1 MKEVHK
7 GMKITNEEF
16 DAAAKDLKDALMKNG
31 AKADDAAA
39 LMKIV
44 DGTRKD
50 IVEVKG
56 TEEKVKPEEKKTEE
70 KKPEEKSSVSG
81 VVTHIGKPV
90 MGGVVILTDANGK
103 EIKADLG
110 ADGTYKLN
118 VKPGQY
124 TVAVD
129 AKSIPEKFHSAKT
142 SALTVEVRKGK
153 NTYDI
158 GLQY

>member
-1 MKEVHK
+1 
-7 GMKITNEEF
+7 
-16 DAAAKDLKDALMKNG
+16 
-31 AKADDAAA
+31 
-39 LMKIV
+39 
-44 DGTRKD
+44 
-50 IVEVKG
+50 
-56 TEEKVKPEEKKTEE
+56 
-70 KKPEEKSSVSG
+70 
-81 VVTHIGKPV
+81 

-129 AKSIPEKFHSAKT
+129 DQRAIPEKFHSAKT
-142 SALTVEVRKGK
+142 SALTIEVRKGK

-158 GLQY
+158 GLQD